1 MAEEIKQGI
10 YRHYRGGKYSILYL
24 GYNSEN
30 KEEVV
35 VYQSTADGK
44 IWVRLKKNFL
54 SQIEIDGKKINRFE
68 YVGNQESEN
77 PPTPL
82 CQGGEN
88 SENPPTPLCQG
99 GENSENPPSPLC
111 QGGENSENPPSPLCQ
126 GGENSEN
133 PPTPLCQGGE
143 NFEAKYKRAIADY
156 QNLLKQTAREKMEF
170 AIYANEQM
178 LKEIL
183 PVYDHLKMAIEH
195 CQGGENKSSDD
206 WLEGVKHVIKQFKD
220 VLEKNGVEEVKI
232 IDKKFDHN
240 TMEAISNKETN
251 ENKLDGLVARQI
263 KAGYK
268 LNGKIIEA
276 AKVAVYK
283 VKY

>member
-88 SENPPTPLCQG
+88 SENPPT
-99 GENSENPPSPLC
+99 PLC